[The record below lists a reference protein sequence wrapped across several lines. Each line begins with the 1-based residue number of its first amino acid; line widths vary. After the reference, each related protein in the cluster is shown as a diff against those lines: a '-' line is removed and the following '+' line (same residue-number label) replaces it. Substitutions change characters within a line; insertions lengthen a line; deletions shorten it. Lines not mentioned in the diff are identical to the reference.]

1 MRNKDTGEFELV
13 VGDKQLLSGFFIGVL
28 LLAVVFAMG
37 YVLGRG
43 TPRTAA
49 APQEAAATP
58 PAEHAASPASPQP
71 SHIPVDSSPPVM
83 NPDVGHPDDP
93 TAAEQPPQ
101 PTTVPA
107 RDTSAAAQPAAP
119 AAAPPPAP
127 APAEESA
134 PGTYWQV
141 LAGSQTS
148 AEAMSQTLKGRGF
161 PVVTRPGRD
170 NLTLVWVGPYSD
182 KESLS
187 KAKKRLEDA
196 GMTNL
201 FRKP

>member
-1 MRNKDTGEFELV
+1 MRNKETGEFELV

-43 TPRTAA
+43 APKSAPAAPETAAVPAESHAAA
-49 APQEAAATP
+49 APVNTQPSPVKPDATP
-58 PAEHAASPASPQP
+58 A
-71 SHIPVDSSPPVM
+71 VM
-83 NPDVGHPDDP
+83 NPDVGHPGEDTPPAD
-93 TAAEQPPQ
+93 QPPQ

-107 RDTSAAAQPAAP
+107 KE
-119 AAAPPPAP
+119 AAAPEPPAPKEPAP
-127 APAEESA
+127 APVEHPAA
-134 PGTYWQV
+134 GTYWQV
-141 LAGSQTS
+141 LAGSHTS
-148 AEAMSQTLKGRGF
+148 AEAMSQTLKSRGF

-170 NLTLVWVGPYSD
+170 NLTLVWVGPFGD

-187 KAKKRLEDA
+187 KAKKQLEDA

-201 FRKP
+201 FKKP